1 MNGYKNLTPREAA
14 ERLLGYKNPVVI
26 MHARP
31 DGDTV
36 GSAAALIKI
45 LRRLGIPA
53 EYASADHVSERLSF
67 LLNGEKRAESLD
79 GRELIAIDVASP
91 MQLGSLSEYENK
103 ISLTIDHH
111 KVNSPFSDNLTLPDA
126 SSAGEALFSVL
137 SELMDMGKC
146 ELDSEIAYPIYA
158 AISSDTGGFVFSSAS
173 PYSYRLAARLIE
185 TGIDFADINHR
196 LFHSKSKEQ
205 LKAEGFI
212 ASRLATEG
220 DGRIAY
226 ATLSREDRDT
236 LGLSSEHFETAIDV
250 VRSVMPAEIAV
261 FVREND
267 DGSVKASIRSTGAN
281 VAEIAAEFGG
291 GGHIR
296 AAGCTL
302 PAKSASQGAEI
313 IIQKIKKYY
322 DKSEEKQ
329 W

>member
-1 MNGYKNLTPREAA
+1 MNEYRKLSPREAA
-14 ERLLGYKNPVVI
+14 EKLLTYKNPVVI

-31 DGDTV
+31 DGDTA

-45 LRRLGIPA
+45 LRQLGTEA
-53 EYASADHVSERLSF
+53 EYASADALSERLSF
-67 LLNGEKRAESLD
+67 LLRGEKPAESLE

-91 MQLGSLSEYENK
+91 AQLGSLSEYAEK

-111 KVNSPFSDNLTLPDA
+111 RVNTPFSDNFTVPDI
-126 SSAGEALFSVL
+126 SSAGEVLFSVL
-137 SELMDMGKC
+137 SELIDMGKC
-146 ELDSEIAYPIYA
+146 KLDSTVAYPLYA
-158 AISSDTGGFVFSSAS
+158 AISSDTGGFIFSSAS
-173 PYSYRLAARLIE
+173 AETYRLAARLIE

-212 ASRLATEG
+212 ASRLVTEA

-226 ATLSREDRDT
+226 ATLSKSDRES

-250 VRSVMPAEIAV
+250 VRSVILSEVAV
-261 FVREND
+261 FIREND
-267 DGSVKASIRSTGAN
+267 DGSVKASIRSTGLN

-291 GGHIR
+291 GGHVR

-302 PAKSASQGAEI
+302 PAKSASEGAKILIE
-313 IIQKIKKYY
+313 KIKTKI
-322 DKSEEKQ
+322 K
-329 W
+329 

>member
-26 MHARP
+26 MHVRP

-45 LRRLGIPA
+45 LRHLGIPA
-53 EYASADHVSERLSF
+53 EYTSADPVSERLSF
-67 LLNGEKRAESLD
+67 LLNGERKAESLE

-91 MQLGSLSEYENK
+91 MQLGSLSGYANK

-111 KVNSPFSDNLTLPDA
+111 RVNSPFSDNLTLCDA

-137 SELMDMGKC
+137 SELIDMEKC
-146 ELDSEIAYPIYA
+146 ELDSEIAYPMYA
-158 AISSDTGGFVFSSAS
+158 AISSDTGGFIFSSAS
-173 PYSYRLAARLIE
+173 PYSYRLAASLIE

-196 LFHSKSKEQ
+196 LFHSKSKNQ
-205 LKAEGFI
+205 IKAEGFI
-212 ASRLATEG
+212 ASRLVTEG
-220 DGRIAY
+220 GGRIAY
-226 ATLSREDRDT
+226 ATLSKEDRDT
-236 LGLSSEHFETAIDV
+236 LGLSCEHFETAIDV
-250 VRSVMPAEIAV
+250 VRSVMFAEIAV

-267 DGSVKASIRSTGAN
+267 DGSIKASIRSTGLN

-313 IIQKIKKYY
+313 IIRKIKQILK
-322 DKSEEKQ
+322 
-329 W
+329 